1 MKYVPGRKLEVTT
14 GKKGKAIC
22 LREERI
28 SGVPHSFKRLDSFL
42 KDKRR
47 DLKDYVRETSEYGAK
62 KVDREVDVDNVEG
75 DQLEVGPEM
84 ELGDSDD
91 EEEFSDS
98 NEDDDS
104 D

>member
-28 SGVPHSFKRLDSFL
+28 SGIPHSFKRLDSFL

-62 KVDREVDVDNVEG
+62 KMNYLQVLLSATHRKASLKLYKCKVKPPV
-75 DQLEVGPEM
+75 
-84 ELGDSDD
+84 SS
-91 EEEFSDS
+91 FTS
-98 NEDDDS
+98 
-104 D
+104 

>member
-28 SGVPHSFKRLDSFL
+28 SGIPHSFKRLDSFL

-62 KVDREVDVDNVEG
+62 KVGGDNVDNVVGE
-75 DQLEVGPEM
+75 QLEVGPEM

-91 EEEFSDS
+91 EEELSDG